1 MKFAHLADCHLGSW
15 KDVALQKVSS
25 ESFVKAIDISIAERV
40 DFVLICGDLFNTAL
54 PPVESIKTAVEQL
67 KRLHDIGIR
76 VYCIA
81 GSHDYSPSGKTI
93 LDVIESAGLC
103 INVSRAEAANGKL
116 RLKFTEDKTGV
127 KLAGIL
133 GKRGGLDK
141 VLYESIE
148 KHTLNVEGDK
158 IFLFHG
164 ALAELK
170 PKDMEIDA
178 MSISLLP
185 AGFNYYAGGHV
196 HITHNYKFFDSLI
209 VYPGPTFPN
218 SFSELEKLKHGNFC
232 IVEDWKVRNI
242 ELKIRDAVSIVIDCN
257 GKNASQCESELL
269 SRLTNTSV
277 SGAIIL
283 LRMHGMLT
291 DGKITDIPF
300 NAIVNNTVKRGAYA
314 VLKNTNQ
321 LRTYQMQKPQMKSKT
336 PEEIETDV
344 LTANIKPDAV
354 VNIEMAKLLIQ
365 KLNIQKG
372 DGETNLTFEKRIQNQ
387 IDEMLGIKT

>member
-15 KDVALQKVSS
+15 KDAALQRVSS
-25 ESFVKAIDISIAERV
+25 ESFIKAIDISIAEHV

-67 KRLHDIGIR
+67 KKLHDLGIR

-127 KLAGIL
+127 KIAGIL

-141 VLYESIE
+141 MLYESIE
-148 KHTLNVEGDK
+148 KHTLNVEGEK

-170 PKDMEIDA
+170 PEDMEIDA
-178 MSISLLP
+178 MPVSLLP
-185 AGFNYYAGGHV
+185 QGFNYYAGGHV
-196 HITHNYKFFDSLI
+196 HITRNYKFFESNI

-232 IVEDWKVRNI
+232 IVENWKVRNV
-242 ELKIRDAVSIVIDCN
+242 ELNIRDAVSITIDCN
-257 GKNASQCESELL
+257 NKNAAQCEQELL
-269 SRLTNTSV
+269 SKLTNTSV

-283 LRMHGMLT
+283 LRMFGT
-291 DGKITDIPF
+291 ITEGKITDIPF
-300 NAIVNNTVKRGAYA
+300 NAIVTNTVKRGAYA
-314 VLKNTNQ
+314 VLKNTLQ
-321 LRTYQMQKPQMKSKT
+321 LRTQAMQKPMSKAKT

-344 LTANIKPDAV
+344 LTQNIKPDASL
-354 VNIEMAKLLIQ
+354 NLETAKILIQ
-365 KLNIQKG
+365 KLNTQKG
-372 DGETNLTFEKRIQNQ
+372 EGETNLTFEKRLQSQ
-387 IDEMLGIKT
+387 IDEILGI